1 MEAEGIVSIK
11 IRSKM
16 QRSMMERLDP
26 EMSGLASQM
35 QAAEAGGVS
44 PEERRRLEE
53 AMRKREEVLAPIY
66 HQVKTEPITGLQGN
80 HLVQFSVLY
89 TFSKSFSNFGGQ
101 NNVNFVFL

>member
-1 MEAEGIVSIK
+1 MLEAEGIVSIK

-66 HQVKTEPITGLQGN
+66 HQVKPEHITRQPSCS
-80 HLVQFSVLY
+80 VFSSLY
-89 TFSKSFSNFGGQ
+89 
-101 NNVNFVFL
+101 VF